1 MRSDMLDTAADAVP
15 VMAESRPSTRSQ
27 PRPARSQR
35 DSQSARR
42 RRIISTAILYGL
54 LVVLAIPF
62 LYPTLWMVFSSFKP
76 TSEIFAIPPTLW
88 PQTWTLDGW
97 SKVFTA
103 NPFARQY
110 ANSLVLAAIITAGT
124 VLVSALAGYAFARMR
139 FPLAGPL
146 FILTLA
152 GIMVPADVTI
162 IPIFQVV
169 NSWGLVDTYWP
180 LIILP
185 IFGPGAVVS
194 TFIFR
199 QFFLGLPLE
208 LEEAARLDGLG
219 RLGIFARVAM
229 PLAGPAIAT
238 VTIMTFLK
246 SFNMYF
252 EPLIF
257 LRTAELFPIGLG
269 LTRYQDGYGEPLWT
283 TQLGATTLSV
293 IPVLIVFFFAQKQF
307 VEGLTRSGLK
317 G

>member
-1 MRSDMLDTAADAVP
+1 MLDTAPDTVP
-15 VMAESRPSTRSQ
+15 VLSESPTLPRSQ
-27 PRPARSQR
+27 PRQR
-35 DSQSARR
+35 PQLNSQSARR
-42 RRIISTAILYGL
+42 RRVVSKVILYAL
-54 LVVLAIPF
+54 LIVLAVPF
-62 LYPTLWMVFSSFKP
+62 LYPTLWMVLSSFKP

-110 ANSLVLAAIITAGT
+110 ANSLGLATVITVGT
-124 VLVSALAGYAFARMR
+124 VLVSALAGYAFARMK
-139 FPLAGPL
+139 FPLGGPL

-199 QFFLGLPLE
+199 QFFLGLPVE

-257 LRTAELFPIGLG
+257 LRSAELFPIGLG

>member
-1 MRSDMLDTAADAVP
+1 MLDTAPDAVP
-15 VMAESRPSTRSQ
+15 VMSEPRTRPRSQ
-27 PRPARSQR
+27 PRQHPLL

-42 RRIISTAILYGL
+42 KRIVSKVILYAL
-54 LVVLAIPF
+54 LIVLAVPF

-110 ANSLVLAAIITAGT
+110 ANSLGLAVIITGGT
-124 VLVSALAGYAFARMR
+124 VVVSALAGYAFARMK

-185 IFGPGAVVS
+185 VFGPGAVVS

-257 LRTAELFPIGLG
+257 LRSAELFPIGLG